1 MEQQLNDD
9 SSHYEIS
16 LTAGQAFVAFVL
28 LLLSLAAS
36 FAFGIMVGRG
46 QGPTDVATSTPEST
60 VITEKA
66 STVDVPEV
74 APATAEPE
82 VTAPAREESSQND
95 FVIEP
100 AKSAEPART
109 PAPTPVTPTPASTPA
124 AAPSEAPVPHFA
136 QLLSTADQKTAEA
149 LAARLIDDGF
159 TTAYVE
165 RTQGDAG
172 MIHRVRVRFPSEAAA
187 RAAVPKLQRYTK
199 EEIWVTRQQ

>member
-28 LLLSLAAS
+28 LMLSLAAS

-46 QGPTDVATSTPEST
+46 QGPGEV
-60 VITEKA
+60 A
-66 STVDVPEV
+66 STEPAPLIAEAPPTFADVPDTTPVETTS
-74 APATAEPE
+74 APAPT
-82 VTAPAREESSQND
+82 PAVEDDGDD

-100 AKSAEPART
+100 AATAPPPAT
-109 PAPTPVTPTPASTPA
+109 APPTPQASTVA
-124 AAPSEAPVPHFA
+124 VPHFA
-136 QLLSTADQKTAEA
+136 QLLSTGDQKTAEA
-149 LAARLIDDGF
+149 LAAKLIDDGF

-172 MIHRVRVRFPSEAAA
+172 MIHRVRVRFPSETEA
-187 RAAVPKLQRYTK
+187 RAAVPRLAGYTS

>member
-46 QGPTDVATSTPEST
+46 QGATGIAGSSSGGAAT
-60 VITEKA
+60 VITEKPA
-66 STVDVPEV
+66 VVDVPEPETSD
-74 APATAEPE
+74 ANRGPAVEPRNE
-82 VTAPAREESSQND
+82 PDD

-100 AKSAEPART
+100 AQTASEPT
-109 PAPTPVTPTPASTPA
+109 PAPPPAPQPT
-124 AAPSEAPVPHFA
+124 AAPSTAPVPHFA
-136 QLLSTADQKTAEA
+136 QLLSTGDQKTAEA
-149 LAARLIDDGF
+149 LAAKLIDDGF

-165 RTQGDAG
+165 RTQGNEG
-172 MIHRVRVRFPSEAAA
+172 MIHRVRVRFPTEAEA
-187 RAAVPKLQRYTK
+187 RAAVPRLQTYTR
-199 EEIWVTRQQ
+199 EEIWVTKQQ

>member
-46 QGPTDVATSTPEST
+46 QGPGAIAERTQDAVIAERPKVDAPDAPPAKPEPTAATESRKET
-60 VITEKA
+60 K
-66 STVDVPEV
+66 
-74 APATAEPE
+74 
-82 VTAPAREESSQND
+82 ND

-100 AKSAEPART
+100 ARTEPAAPPQAVTPPT
-109 PAPTPVTPTPASTPA
+109 PAPPST
-124 AAPSEAPVPHFA
+124 APVPHFA
-136 QLLSTADQKTAEA
+136 QLLSTGDQKTAEA

-165 RTQGDAG
+165 RTQGDSG
-172 MIHRVRVRFPSEAAA
+172 LIHRVRVRFPSEAEA
-187 RAAVPKLQRYTK
+187 RAAVPKLQRYTS
-199 EEIWVTRQQ
+199 EEIWVTKQQ

>member
-46 QGPTDVATSTPEST
+46 QGPTALAGGDSQSAP
-60 VITEKA
+60 VITEKSA
-66 STVDVPEV
+66 TVDVPEEATPAPEPARQEP
-74 APATAEPE
+74 APAEKPPE
-82 VTAPAREESSQND
+82 D
-95 FVIEP
+95 FVIKPADALQQPKPASKPEP
-100 AKSAEPART
+100 APAA
-109 PAPTPVTPTPASTPA
+109 PAP
-124 AAPSEAPVPHFA
+124 APSTEAGPHFA

-149 LAARLIDDGF
+149 LAAKLIDDGF

-165 RTQGDAG
+165 RTQGDGG

>member
-9 SSHYEIS
+9 ASHYEIS

-46 QGPTDVATSTPEST
+46 QGPGAAASRQDAETA
-60 VITEKA
+60 ITEKR
-66 STVDVPEV
+66 STVVDV
-74 APATAEPE
+74 AEPVPAVE
-82 VTAPAREESSQND
+82 ETIAPPTAQAAETEEP

-100 AKSAEPART
+100 AAPVVKPRESVP
-109 PAPTPVTPTPASTPA
+109 PAPTA
-124 AAPSEAPVPHFA
+124 APVPSTEAVPHYA
-136 QLLSTADQKTAEA
+136 QLLSTADRRTAET

-165 RTQGDAG
+165 RTQGEAG
-172 MIHRVRVRFPSEAAA
+172 MIHRVRVRFPSEAEA
-187 RAAVPKLQRYTK
+187 RAAVAKLQAYTS
-199 EEIWVTRQQ
+199 ETIWVTRQQ